1 MRAISI
7 IAVVVVTACVALG
20 ASASSARAETIFHSL
35 GALPGDSSSV
45 AHAVSGNGQVV
56 VGLSDNRSF
65 RWTAAGGM
73 EDLGLCPVGDGSYFP
88 ISSANGVSFDGSVVV
103 GGASDNRYVEAP
115 YRWTPGSGMV
125 RLHDEMGYGRAND
138 VSDNGYF
145 AVGYQRFCGWRHPYA
160 NDDTIIPMFE
170 GTFAPNAWGVSGD
183 GQIVVGNGN
192 WGPAFRW
199 TAGSPVAEPLYA
211 PVGWGTSPGAN
222 DISRDGTVIVGSAV
236 HPDGP
241 TYPCRWTAGTGGF
254 EVLGTNLQGNALAV
268 SGDGSVIVGSAS
280 GLGGLIW
287 TAAGGLRPLQTVLVE
302 DYGLNLDGWVIHA
315 ATDVSAAGDVIV
327 GYGQHYGQYEGFVAV
342 VPEPGTVV
350 LLAAGLVVGLAVRR
364 WFRH

>member
-1 MRAISI
+1 
-7 IAVVVVTACVALG
+7 
-20 ASASSARAETIFHSL
+20 
-35 GALPGDSSSV
+35 
-45 AHAVSGNGQVV
+45 
-56 VGLSDNRSF
+56 
-65 RWTAAGGM
+65 
-73 EDLGLCPVGDGSYFP
+73 
-88 ISSANGVSFDGSVVV
+88 
-103 GGASDNRYVEAP
+103 
-115 YRWTPGSGMV
+115 
-125 RLHDEMGYGRAND
+125 
-138 VSDNGYF
+138 
-145 AVGYQRFCGWRHPYA
+145 
-160 NDDTIIPMFE
+160 
-170 GTFAPNAWGVSGD
+170 
-183 GQIVVGNGN
+183 
-192 WGPAFRW
+192 
-199 TAGSPVAEPLYA
+199 
-211 PVGWGTSPGAN
+211 
-222 DISRDGTVIVGSAV
+222 VIVGSAV